1 MPDSPPDRTITLDE
15 IIDQSVTNPS
25 IPQLYANGF
34 AFTKNRADLLLLL
47 LTNGVPRAVVNLP
60 LDMCQ
65 ALGESLIGAAAN
77 TATPN
82 QPSAE

>member
-1 MPDSPPDRTITLDE
+1 MPDSPPDRTITLNE
-15 IIDQSVTNPS
+15 VIDQSVTNPS

-60 LDMCQ
+60 LDMCN
-65 ALGESLIGAAAN
+65 ALGESLIGAAADPSI
-77 TATPN
+77 TN
-82 QPSAE
+82 QPSTE